1 MEARPATVRVTAR
14 RTSAALVVGAV
25 AVAGGVG
32 MGHAFA
38 DTGDSVS
45 HACLTRGGT
54 VAHMTTGVAPTC
66 SGKATAMTWS
76 RSDLGN
82 LAVPAHAV
90 HGYAAGL
97 PQFQTISASFT
108 AANFATKFLLCP
120 SATPHVV
127 GGGAQA
133 LSPNTAVLNKNYPL
147 SGPVPADGW
156 AAAGYAPYGSQV
168 NLVIYAICTG

>member
-1 MEARPATVRVTAR
+1 MEARPPTVRVIAQ
-14 RTSAALVVGAV
+14 RTSVALVIGVV
-25 AVAGGVG
+25 AAAGGVG
-32 MGHAFA
+32 MGHALA
-38 DTGDSVS
+38 DTGTSVS
-45 HACLTRGGT
+45 HADP
-54 VAHMTTGVAPTC
+54 A
-66 SGKATAMTWS
+66 
-76 RSDLGN
+76 N
-82 LAVPAHAV
+82 LAVAAHKV
-90 HGYAAGL
+90 HDYAAGL

-133 LSPNTAVLNKNYPL
+133 LSPNNAVLNKSYPL

>member
-1 MEARPATVRVTAR
+1 MEASPPTVRVIAR
-14 RTSAALVVGAV
+14 RTSVALVVGAV
-25 AVAGGVG
+25 AAAGGFG

-38 DTGDSVS
+38 DTG
-45 HACLTRGGT
+45 
-54 VAHMTTGVAPTC
+54 
-66 SGKATAMTWS
+66 GKVTAVTW
-76 RSDLGN
+76 RSDPAN
-82 LAVPAHAV
+82 LAVPAHTV
-90 HGYAAGL
+90 HDYAAGL
-97 PQFQTISASFT
+97 VQFQTISASFT

-133 LSPNTAVLNKNYPL
+133 ASPDRAVLNKSFPL

-156 AAAGYAPYGSQV
+156 AAAGYSPYGSQV